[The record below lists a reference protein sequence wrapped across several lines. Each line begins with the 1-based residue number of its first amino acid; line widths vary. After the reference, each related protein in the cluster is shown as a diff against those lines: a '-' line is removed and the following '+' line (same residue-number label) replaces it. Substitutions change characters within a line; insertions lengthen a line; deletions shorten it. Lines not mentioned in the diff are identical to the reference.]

1 MIELMDSD
9 HPTVL
14 YKYKDVSGD
23 AITHVE
29 DMLRNNRLWFSSPL
43 MFNDPFDCQCVYD
56 IGSTREEVVLSKTKF
71 LVRKGA
77 TFSDAL
83 AQAEQDIPR
92 LQSELEEWQR
102 QRIAGH
108 SHRVANTGILCLT
121 SVCNNPIMWTHY
133 AKGHAGICIVF
144 QLCGVREDS
153 RLDFFAGAQ
162 PVKYIDRCPL
172 INFVRD
178 DWVESARKVFLTK
191 ATPYR
196 YEAEWR
202 IVRYD
207 DGPGLKPI
215 PKGIVSGVIL
225 GVQIDSTTRQRVI
238 QACAEYD
245 GNVDIFQAT
254 LDPNTYGLQLKLEK
268 TV

>member
-1 MIELMDSD
+1 MIDLMDSD
-9 HPTVL
+9 DPTVL

-29 DMLRNNRLWFSSPL
+29 DMLRNNRLWFSSP
-43 MFNDPFDCQCVYD
+43 MAFNDPFDCRCVYD
-56 IGSTREEVVLSKTKF
+56 IRNTREEVVLRYTEF
-71 LVRKGA
+71 LARKRA
-77 TFSDAL
+77 SLSDAL
-83 AQAEQDIPR
+83 AQAEQEIPR
-92 LQSELEEWQR
+92 SPSELEEWLER
-102 QRIAGH
+102 RTEKLSCPA
-108 SHRVANTGILCLT
+108 ANTGILCLT
-121 SVCNNPIMWTHY
+121 RFRDNPIMWTHY
-133 AKGHAGICIVF
+133 AKKHTGICIVF
-144 QLCGVREDS
+144 RVRDVRENS
-153 RLDFFAGAQ
+153 HRDFFDSAW
-162 PVKYIDRCPL
+162 PVEYIDRCPL

-178 DWVESARKVFLTK
+178 DLVEIVRKAFLTK

-207 DGPGLKPI
+207 EGEGLKPI
-215 PKGIVSGVIL
+215 PKGIVGGVIL

-245 GNVDIFQAT
+245 GNVDIFRAT
-254 LDPNTYGLQLKLEK
+254 LDPKMYGLRIELEK

>member
-23 AITHVE
+23 GITHVE
-29 DMLRNNRLWFSSPL
+29 DMLCNNSLWFPSP
-43 MFNDPFDCQCVYD
+43 MEFNDPFDCRCVYD
-56 IGSTREEVVLSKTKF
+56 IRNTREEVVSRYTEF
-71 LVRKGA
+71 LERKGA
-77 TFSDAL
+77 SFSDAL
-83 AQAEQDIPR
+83 AQAEQEIPR
-92 LQSELEEWQR
+92 IQSELEEWQR
-102 QRIAGH
+102 QRIEGH
-108 SHRVANTGILCLT
+108 SRRAANTGILCLT
-121 SVCNNPIMWTHY
+121 SVCDNPIMWTHY
-133 AKGHAGICIVF
+133 AKKHTGICIVF
-144 QLCGVREDS
+144 RVRDVCEDS
-153 RLDFFAGAQ
+153 HLDFFAGAQ
-162 PVKYIDRCPL
+162 PVGYIDRCPL

-178 DWVESARKVFLTK
+178 DWVESARKAFLTK
-191 ATPYR
+191 ATPYC

-215 PKGIVSGVIL
+215 PKEIISGVIL
-225 GVQIDSTTRQRVI
+225 GVQIDPVIRQRVI

-245 GNVDIFQAT
+245 GNIDIVQAT
-254 LDPNTYGLQLKLEK
+254 LDPNTYGLRLELEK